1 MSLQGDFAAAVLD
14 PARPA
19 PAGLVD
25 PAGRPAGKRF
35 DVYRNNVVVS
45 LTDALGVAFPVV
57 RKLVGEANFRVL
69 ARAFLAVHPPA
80 SPRLMLW
87 GDALPRFIESFE
99 PARSLGYLPDVARL
113 EQALRES
120 YHAADA
126 APFDPAALAGLS
138 PDEIMALR
146 LCLAPSVRLLASPW
160 PVLSIWRYNTSPG
173 APKPVMAAE
182 EVLVS
187 RPGFDPEPAALPE
200 GGAAFLGAIDRGASL
215 GEALDADSVP
225 EAFDLDTTLGLILQG
240 GALTN
245 TGDQR

>member
-1 MSLQGDFAAAVLD
+1 MTLQDAFTAAVLD
-14 PARPA
+14 PAQPA

-45 LTDALGVAFPVV
+45 LTEALGVAFPVV

-87 GDALPRFIESFE
+87 GDALPGFLETFE
-99 PARSLGYLPDVARL
+99 PARRIGYLPDVARL

-138 PDEIMALR
+138 PDAIMALK
-146 LCLAPSVRLLASPW
+146 LHLAPSVRLLASPW

-173 APKPVMAAE
+173 APKPQMAAE

-187 RPGFDPEPAALPE
+187 RPGFDPVPAALPE
-200 GGAAFLGAIDRGASL
+200 GGAAFLAALGRGASL
-215 GEALDADSVP
+215 GGALEVDGVP